1 MTNSQ
6 KPTIAVTRRFS
17 EEVEQRLES
26 AFRVKRFEDDRQL
39 DGPGVAALCDGA
51 DGLLC
56 CSTERIDKALI
67 ESLPSSVKIVA
78 SYSVGF
84 DHIDI
89 SAAKRRGLCITNTP
103 DVLTDATAEIAVLL
117 MLAASRRAR
126 ESQHLIESGKWGRWS
141 PTLLLGMQLSAARI
155 GFVGM
160 GRIARRTVSMVRP
173 FDAKMRYWNRRR
185 YDAETAGADVEF
197 VADLNALF
205 ATSDIVS
212 IHVPGGADTTGLVN
226 AERLALM
233 PKGGIIVNTA
243 RGSVVDDDAL
253 IAALKSGH
261 LGGAG
266 LDVFDG
272 EPAFDQRYRDLP
284 NVFMLPHI
292 GSATTTARNGM
303 GFRAADNL
311 EAFLAG
317 REPPDRVV

>member
-1 MTNSQ
+1 MTKTD
-6 KPTIAVTRRFS
+6 KPTVAVTRRFS
-17 EEVEQRLES
+17 KDVEQRLDS
-26 AFRVKRFEDDRQL
+26 AFHVKRFDDDRQL
-39 DGPGVAALCDGA
+39 DGPAIAALCEGA
-51 DGLLC
+51 NGLLC
-56 CSTERIDKALI
+56 CSTERIDKVLI

-89 SAAKRRGLCITNTP
+89 AAAKQHGLCITNTP

-117 MLAASRRAR
+117 VLAASRRAR
-126 ESQHLIESGKWGRWS
+126 ESQHLIEDGKWGRWS
-141 PTLLLGMQLSAARI
+141 PTLLLGTQLSAARI

-160 GRIARRTVSMVRP
+160 GRIARRTVEMLRP
-173 FDAKMRYWNRRR
+173 FGAKMQYWNRRR
-185 YDAETAGADVEF
+185 YDADMAGADVEF
-197 VADLNALF
+197 VANLNDLF
-205 ATSDIVS
+205 ASSDIIS

-253 IAALKSGH
+253 IEALNSGH

-266 LDVFDG
+266 LDVFNG
-272 EPAFDQRYRDLP
+272 EPAFDKRYSDLP

-292 GSATTTARNGM
+292 GSATETARNGM

-317 REPPDRVV
+317 QEPLDRVV

>member
-1 MTNSQ
+1 MTKTD
-6 KPTIAVTRRFS
+6 KPTVAVTRRFS
-17 EEVEQRLES
+17 KDVEQRLDC
-26 AFRVKRFEDDRQL
+26 AFHVKRFDDDRQL
-39 DGPGVAALCDGA
+39 DGPAIAALCEGA
-51 DGLLC
+51 NGLLC

-89 SAAKRRGLCITNTP
+89 AAAKQHGLCITNTP

-117 MLAASRRAR
+117 VLAASRRAR
-126 ESQHLIESGKWGRWS
+126 ESQHLIEDGKWGRWS
-141 PTLLLGMQLSAARI
+141 PTLLLGTQLSAARI

-160 GRIARRTVSMVRP
+160 GRIARRTVEMLRP
-173 FDAKMRYWNRRR
+173 FGAKMQYWNRRR
-185 YDAETAGADVEF
+185 YDADMAGADVEF
-197 VADLNALF
+197 VADLNDLF
-205 ATSDIVS
+205 ASSDIIS

-253 IAALKSGH
+253 IEALNSGH

-266 LDVFDG
+266 LDVFNG
-272 EPAFDQRYRDLP
+272 EPAFDKRYSDLP

-292 GSATTTARNGM
+292 GSATETARNGM

-317 REPPDRVV
+317 QEPLDRVV

>member
-1 MTNSQ
+1 MTKTD

-17 EEVEQRLES
+17 NDVEQRLES
-26 AFRVKRFEDDRQL
+26 TFHVKQFADDRQL
-39 DGPGVAALCDGA
+39 DGPAIVALCDGA

-56 CSTERIDKALI
+56 CSTESIDKALI
-67 ESLPSSVKIVA
+67 ESLPPSVKIIA
-78 SYSVGF
+78 TYSVGF

-89 SAAKRRGLCITNTP
+89 ATAKQHGLCITNTP

-117 MLAASRRAR
+117 ILAASRRAR

-141 PTLLLGMQLSAARI
+141 PTHLIGMQLCAARI

-160 GRIARRTVSMVRP
+160 GRIARRTVSMLRP
-173 FDAKMRYWNRRR
+173 FGAKMQYWNRRR
-185 YDAETAGADVEF
+185 YDAEIVGSDVEF
-197 VADLNALF
+197 IADLNELF
-205 ATSDIVS
+205 ATSDIIS
-212 IHVPGGADTTGLVN
+212 IHVPGGPDTTGLVN
-226 AERLALM
+226 TERLALM

-243 RGSVVDDDAL
+243 RGSVLDDDAL
-253 IAALKSGH
+253 IDALKNGQIS
-261 LGGAG
+261 GAG

-292 GSATTTARNGM
+292 GSATETARNGM

-311 EAFLAG
+311 ESFLAG
-317 REPPDRVV
+317 RVPPDQVV